1 MKRLSLREWMPMF
14 PWPVWPLAGHARLG
28 QNVVVGSILVLRV
41 ALGNV
46 PRGVWLDPRLHYKC
60 TSPRLSVE
68 LPLVDFTHVEN
79 LYRIRDAKGRRLEYL
94 VDFQLESQRG
104 DAAHARE
111 TQKHLGDYAL
121 FIVGMFPESLQRR
134 RRPISL
140 DYYVAQGKQAYAT
153 VSEMDGLRPTA
164 VLFRKLAAN
173 FETCVCALNIE
184 KEWLQDA
191 FYQYIMR
198 QMWA

>member
-1 MKRLSLREWMPMF
+1 MPLQPSRPRPIPEGHPLRHLFRNLTAASFE
-14 PWPVWPLAGHARLG
+14 
-28 QNVVVGSILVLRV
+28 QVGTT
-41 ALGNV
+41 
-46 PRGVWLDPRLHYKC
+46 DP
-60 TSPRLSVE
+60 E
-68 LPLVDFTHVEN
+68 LTVYVTGLLVDFTHVEN

-134 RRPISL
+134 RRPISP
-140 DYYVAQGKQAYAT
+140 DYYVAQGKQAYTT

-184 KEWLQDA
+184 KAWLRDD
-191 FYQYIMR
+191 FYQYLMR
-198 QMWA
+198 QMLA